1 MKNSRW
7 LTTAALAGGWAALQG
22 WMSYRQPAR
31 VPHEYR
37 AAPLFLEGVDAIP
50 ILGCATRLRD
60 FATRPVEMIERASH
74 RHGEVVTIR
83 IPGRYD
89 LTYLNH
95 PEGYSRVLSLPPD
108 HGSVGPVLGLVP
120 TVGFWFPR
128 TGGDPDSLQ
137 ELGIA
142 GKRILAG
149 FLSPDRTAGVSALIA
164 PVLTAHMRTW
174 PTVTD
179 LADQLYPA
187 VYEIAGRYF
196 TGDEFWDRYG
206 AELIPL
212 LRRIADGIDVPR
224 AALAATPLYRFMP
237 EYRATGEL
245 VALLARALDDM
256 PDAPVVRAI
265 RDGGVAEP
273 DVPWMMMYILWNAV
287 TYPGS
292 YTVWTLVDI
301 LSHPEVRDA
310 LAHTADRQE
319 YLGWCAWET
328 IRLNPVSALIRWLK
342 KPLVYTASDGTAYY
356 IPENSIVG
364 AFPYLLNR
372 DPERWPEPD
381 RYRPDRYRDIPAP
394 RTALFGTGPF
404 GCVAGEFSRR
414 LIAGVCEHIVTEWSV
429 TLLDPVPAKMR
440 RVHLT
445 YPSTPLPARIVAR
458 SGGNAPASPEHD
470 PATLPTRN

>member
-1 MKNSRW
+1 M
-7 LTTAALAGGWAALQG
+7 LAPTAALSGYIAMRAWNR
-22 WMSYRQPAR
+22 YRTPLR
-31 VPHEYR
+31 VPPGYQPG
-37 AAPLFLEGVDAIP
+37 PLYMEGVDAVP
-50 ILGCATRLRD
+50 ILGYATRLRD
-60 FATRPVEMIERASH
+60 FATRPIEMIDRASR

-95 PEGYSRVLSLPPD
+95 PDGYSTVLSLPTD

-120 TVGFWFPR
+120 TVGFWYPR
-128 TGGDPDSLQ
+128 SGHDPDSLQ
-137 ELGIA
+137 ELGII

-149 FLSPDRTAGVSALIA
+149 FLSPDRAATVSATIPPILA
-164 PVLTAHMRTW
+164 AHMREW
-174 PTVTD
+174 PAVTD
-179 LADQLYPA
+179 LSTHLYPA

-212 LRRIADGIDVPR
+212 LRPIADGIDVPR
-224 AALAATPLYRFMP
+224 AALAATPFYRFMP
-237 EYRATGEL
+237 EYRATGRLE
-245 VALLARALDDM
+245 ALLARALREM
-256 PDAPVVRAI
+256 PDAPLIRAI
-265 RDGGVAEP
+265 RDSGVA
-273 DVPWMMMYILWNAV
+273 DADTAWMLMYILWNAV

-292 YTVWTLVDI
+292 YALWTLVDI
-301 LSHPEVRDA
+301 LSEPRIRKAIAE
-310 LAHTADRQE
+310 TPDREE

-342 KPLVYTASDGTAYY
+342 KPLVYMASDGTRYY
-356 IPENSIVG
+356 IPENTIVG

-372 DPERWPEPD
+372 DPDRWPEPE
-381 RYRPDRYRDIPAP
+381 RYRPERFRDLPSP

-414 LIAGVCEHIVTEWSV
+414 LIAGVCGHVVDNWSV
-429 TLLDPVPAKMR
+429 DLTTPVPDKVC

-445 YPSTPLPARIVAR
+445 YPSAPLPARITPVVGRVA
-458 SGGNAPASPEHD
+458 
-470 PATLPTRN
+470 